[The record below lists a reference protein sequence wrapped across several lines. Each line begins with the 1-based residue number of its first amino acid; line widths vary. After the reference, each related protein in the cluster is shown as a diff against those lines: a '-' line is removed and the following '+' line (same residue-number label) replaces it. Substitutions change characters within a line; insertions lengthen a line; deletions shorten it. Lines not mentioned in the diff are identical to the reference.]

1 MSCSEWI
8 EGSVVYQRH
17 VAVDGDQAKRS
28 NMDTFSPVAAP
39 SSRIRNLALISAASL
54 VALSLSLTLPQG
66 NAATE
71 VKVPVMPTPVV
82 KAPVPSGPMYGALM
96 TDQAVTLEASADD
109 HVSPAALIDVVAPTG
124 TTAIQTVPASV
135 VVPQMYPSTDFKPFA
150 SPTTAPSTPAPVA
163 SRVQQRPPTPVAK
176 PAAVQWTPGTQAK
189 LVTTGLDAGGGL
201 TLSVNRTTELKATA
215 PVKRVS
221 VAQPEIADI
230 QPFADN
236 LLLVTAKK
244 AGSTQVIL
252 WDENNQSQSIDVNVE
267 IPLEQLKDLISKL
280 APGSNVELSIAND
293 TIVLRGQAPN
303 LTVAKQ
309 IGDVAGAYGKTQNF
323 IQVAGGQ
330 TVAVQVQFAEV
341 SRSVTNSLGVNWG
354 FSDGTAVFGSS
365 PGGNG
370 PLGFNVNGDGYI
382 DGLSL
387 SPLPGVADIFG
398 RIVSGQSVFGFFI
411 KALRENNLLRVLQE
425 PNLTTTSGEPA
436 SFLAGGQVAV
446 PVPSD
451 NGTIGI
457 EYKEFGIRLLL
468 TPIVLGNGKIRL
480 IMEAE
485 SSDLDYSNG
494 TTIQSARV
502 PGLRTRRVQ
511 SSVEIGEGQTMS
523 VAGLLDDS
531 VIATRQ
537 SVPGVGDLPVLG
549 QLFRSTR
556 YQRKETEL
564 VILITP
570 RLSGPMNP
578 DQVTALPGAN
588 WRHPNELEQFA
599 FGDLGG
605 NAEAD
610 ATRDAFKKPSE
621 RGLKPEDRAPRT
633 TGNPLAAGDL
643 PTDGPV
649 IENAAVPVEP
659 PMFIGEHGFA
669 PAVTKK
675 ESAIPT
681 SDTASVR
688 D

>member
-1 MSCSEWI
+1 
-8 EGSVVYQRH
+8 
-17 VAVDGDQAKRS
+17 
-28 NMDTFSPVAAP
+28 MDTFSPVVSP
-39 SSRIRNLALISAASL
+39 SSRLRRVALISAASL
-54 VALSLSLTLPQG
+54 VALSMSFSMPISSAAEGTEPARAAPGASEPDQGAFIIQQDVTMDSRDDRSETPEVALLTTTDAFEAHAPIGSSASYPMFLSATR
-66 NAATE
+66 AA
-71 VKVPVMPTPVV
+71 
-82 KAPVPSGPMYGALM
+82 
-96 TDQAVTLEASADD
+96 
-109 HVSPAALIDVVAPTG
+109 
-124 TTAIQTVPASV
+124 
-135 VVPQMYPSTDFKPFA
+135 
-150 SPTTAPSTPAPVA
+150 PTTAPSQASVSQAPKSSV
-163 SRVQQRPPTPVAK
+163 PTPVVRNDTK
-176 PAAVQWTPGTQAK
+176 PVDDVARPATLQWTPGAGSK
-189 LVTTGLDAGGGL
+189 LVTTGLDANGGL
-201 TLSVNRTTELKATA
+201 TLAVNRTTELKAA
-215 PVKRVS
+215 GPVKRVS
-221 VAQPEIADI
+221 VAQPDIADI

-244 AGSTQVIL
+244 AGNTQVIL
-252 WDENNQSQSIDVNVE
+252 WDENNHSQSIDVNVE
-267 IPLEQLKDLISKL
+267 IPLEQLKDLIGKL
-280 APGSNVELSIAND
+280 APGSNVEMSVAND

-354 FSDGTAVFGSS
+354 FSDGTAIFGSQ

-370 PLGFNVNGDGYI
+370 PLGFHVNDAGYI
-382 DGLSL
+382 DDLSL
-387 SPLPGVADIFG
+387 AQAPGVADLFG
-398 RIVSGQSVFGFFI
+398 RIVSGQSVFGYFI

-446 PVPSD
+446 PVPTE

-485 SSDLDYSNG
+485 SSDLDYGNG

-537 SVPGVGDLPVLG
+537 SVPGLGDLPVLG

-570 RLSGPMNP
+570 RLSGPLNP
-578 DQVTALPGAN
+578 DQVTALPGGN

-610 ATRDAFKKPSE
+610 ATRDAFRKPSE
-621 RGLKPEDRAPRT
+621 RGLTPADRAPRT
-633 TGNPLAAGDL
+633 TGNPLASASPSEAGVAQA
-643 PTDGPV
+643 G
-649 IENAAVPVEP
+649 AVEP

-669 PAVTKK
+669 PAGDDPQTAMPAAK
-675 ESAIPT
+675 
-681 SDTASVR
+681 TASVR